1 MLISTRADAS
11 SHSLRE
17 PYHLPHGGVVCPMGC
32 EVLYTGTWVCME
44 HESYIQCGC
53 PAVEGRPCAFLA
65 VRSSLLFLLEQHSRT
80 SYH

>member
-17 PYHLPHGGVVCPMGC
+17 PYHLPHGGVVRPMGC
-32 EVLYTGTWVCME
+32 EVLYMGTSVCME

-53 PAVEGRPCAFLA
+53 PAFEGRLCAFLA
-65 VRSSLLFLLEQHSRT
+65 VRSSLLFLLGQYSCI
-80 SYH
+80 SYC